1 MIDLALEW
9 DKEASIAD
17 LVLSGGTLQTHS
29 GLRSAILISL
39 FSDARAN
46 ETATLPEEGG
56 DRGGWWGDDFGGDVS
71 SGAADRDYRNTLGSR
86 LWLLRRSK
94 AMQQVLRDARQH
106 VQDALG
112 WLIRDGIT
120 SAVSVEVE
128 AQGDRLA
135 IAVTLDRPTGPAR
148 ERYDF
153 TWEASVS

>member
-9 DKEASIAD
+9 NNDTSIAD
-17 LVLSGGTLQTHS
+17 LVLSSGALQTHS

-39 FSDARAN
+39 FSDARADD
-46 ETATLPEEGG
+46 TAILPEEGG
-56 DRGGWWGDDFGGDVS
+56 DRGGWWGDDFGGEVS
-71 SGAADRDYRNTLGSR
+71 SAAADRDDRNAIGSR

-94 AMQQVLRDARQH
+94 VTQQVLRDARQH
-106 VQDALG
+106 VLDALG
-112 WLIRDGIT
+112 WLIRDGIA

-128 AQGDRLA
+128 VQGDRLA

>member
-9 DKEASIAD
+9 DNDTSIAD
-17 LVLSGGTLQTHS
+17 LVLSSGALQTHS

-39 FSDARAN
+39 FSDARAD
-46 ETATLPEEGG
+46 EAAILPEEGG
-56 DRGGWWGDDFGGDVS
+56 DRAGWWGDDFGGDVS
-71 SGAADRDYRNTLGSR
+71 SGAADRDDRNTLGSR

-94 AMQQVLRDARQH
+94 DTQQVLRDARQH
-106 VQDALG
+106 AQDALG
-112 WLIRDGIT
+112 WLIRDGIA
-120 SAVSVEVE
+120 SAVSVDVE
-128 AQGDRLA
+128 AQGARLA